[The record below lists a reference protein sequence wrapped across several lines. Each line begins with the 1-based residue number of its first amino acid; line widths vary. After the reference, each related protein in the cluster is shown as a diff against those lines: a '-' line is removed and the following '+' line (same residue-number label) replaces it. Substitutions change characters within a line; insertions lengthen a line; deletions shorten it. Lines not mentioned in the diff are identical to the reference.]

1 MNVDTNFKECT
12 MPNPFVKRLIVFCL
26 MLLILPTST
35 TLAASV
41 VKDPVLTQ
49 IIRTKLKLSVKMN

>member
-1 MNVDTNFKECT
+1 

-49 IIRTKLKLSVKMN
+49 IIRTELKLSGKNELKATDLKK